1 MGIQCCCF
9 CFVLL
14 GGGGVW
20 RGVGREG
27 FLWGVS
33 LSGVGGEKLFFKL
46 LVTIFCVI
54 TFFRC
59 CLMSSDVGWHIRD
72 KLRPKREH
80 GSILLYVHG
89 NPEARLRTDSPG
101 RPPQL
106 SHSSWTMRVITTDHW
121 PYLRICSWTN
131 CSLCPFFLSWALHC
145 PFPTPSFPCTV
156 LSLHCPFPTLS
167 FPYTVLFLHCP
178 FPTLC
183 LSAAKSARLNGITTQ
198 SWTHH
203 MHCFEDTWHA
213 LPHTPSTAFRHL
225 PPNSARFS
233 YATVKGHCLSPHSCP
248 LTRSAP
254 LKVLGTNMTVEAT

>member
-14 GGGGVW
+14 GGWAFGG
-20 RGVGREG
+20 GGG
-27 FLWGVS
+27 S

-59 CLMSSDVGWHIRD
+59 CLMSSDVDWHIRD

-89 NPEARLRTDSPG
+89 NHEARLRTDSPG

-167 FPYTVLFLHCP
+167 FPYTVLSLHFACLQQSLP
-178 FPTLC
+178 NSMVSPLRAGRIICTVLRTHDMLYPTL
-183 LSAAKSARLNGITTQ
+183 
-198 SWTHH
+198 W
-203 MHCFEDTWHA
+203 
-213 LPHTPSTAFRHL
+213 
-225 PPNSARFS
+225 
-233 YATVKGHCLSPHSCP
+233 
-248 LTRSAP
+248 AP
-254 LKVLGTNMTVEAT
+254 LSGTFLQTLPDLVTPLWRGTVYLRTAVHQRGQRPWKFWVLIWL